1 VPCEKGLGFDF
12 LLRKLGKFGGQE
24 GVDVQLSVAGAAVDP
39 VKFEFLD
46 KSGSSEE
53 AFERAHPHMGSVF
66 KGHVVGDT
74 GGDGVDVIVG
84 KTKATEDL
92 LCHAGSDTLVTKKSD
107 PAVGLGF
114 RGAGFAHIMKKG
126 REGENGGGIFK
137 VGEQ

>member
-1 VPCEKGLGFDF
+1 VPCKEGLGFDF

-24 GVDVQLSVAGAAVDP
+24 GVDVELSVTGTAVDP

-46 KSGSSEE
+46 KGGSSEE

-66 KGHVVGDT
+66 KGQVVGDT
-74 GGDGVDVIVG
+74 GGDGVKVIVR

-92 LCHAGSDTLVTKKSD
+92 LRHTGSDSLVTKKSD

-114 RGAGFAHIMKKG
+114 RGAGLSDIMKKG
-126 REGENGGGIFK
+126 GEGENGGGIF
-137 VGEQ
+137 

>member
-1 VPCEKGLGFDF
+1 MPCEKGLGFDF
-12 LLRKLGKFGGQE
+12 LLGKLGKFGGQE
-24 GVDVQLSVAGAAVDP
+24 GVDVELSVAGTAVDP

-46 KSGSSEE
+46 KSGASKE
-53 AFERAHPHMGSVF
+53 AFECAHAHMRSVF

-84 KTKATEDL
+84 KTKAAEDL
-92 LCHAGSDTLVTKKSD
+92 LCHAGSYSLVTKKSD

>member
-1 VPCEKGLGFDF
+1 MPCEKGLGFDF
-12 LLRKLGKFGGQE
+12 LLRKLGKFGSQK
-24 GVDVQLSVAGAAVDP
+24 GVDIELSVAGTAVNP

-46 KSGSSEE
+46 KGGSSEE

-74 GGDGVDVIVG
+74 GGDGMNVVVR

-92 LCHAGSDTLVTKKSD
+92 LRHTGSDSLVTKKSD

-114 RGAGFAHIMKKG
+114 RGAGLSDIMKKG
-126 REGENGGGIFK
+126 GEGENGGGIF
-137 VGEQ
+137 